1 MARKLR
7 SDKSGS
13 SDSSSKNRSTGHKR
27 PRLRGSARSNNRGNN
42 QQPSLSTQNFSRRSK
57 IVSDPVLQMPKMVR
71 RVRENA
77 SRQRSLA
84 LLSDLRNGKGSYSQL
99 LREHHLSGRTARKH
113 LGRDLRG
120 GGRGQRVRPSK
131 ADRRVRELMFPSSS
145 GDVPAR
151 IRGSKAATKLSE
163 FFRDRDKLL
172 RGKLSAY
179 DFEAK
184 WRGVRVSGE
193 EIFADV
199 VVILGMADA
208 DVLKLDHLYASTVGA
223 R

>member
-7 SDKSGS
+7 SDKSGT

-42 QQPSLSTQNFSRRSK
+42 QQPSLSTPNFSRRSK

-71 RVRENA
+71 RVRENS

-120 GGRGQRVRPSK
+120 GGRGQRVRASK
-131 ADRRVRELMFPSSS
+131 LDRRVRELMFPSSS

-151 IRGSKAATKLSE
+151 IRGSKEATKLSE

-172 RGKLSAY
+172 RGKLSAHE
-179 DFEAK
+179 FEAK
-184 WRGVRVSGE
+184 WRGVRVAGE
-193 EIFADV
+193 ELFADV
-199 VVILGMADA
+199 VVILGMAD
-208 DVLKLDHLYASTVGA
+208 DGVLKLDHLYASTVGA

>member
-71 RVRENA
+71 RVREKA
-77 SRQRSLA
+77 SRKRSLA

-172 RGKLSAY
+172 RGKLSAD

-184 WRGVRVSGE
+184 WRGVRIAGQEVFSDAAS
-193 EIFADV
+193 IF
-199 VVILGMADA
+199 LRADA
-208 DVLKLDHLYASTVGA
+208 GDLKVENLYASTGGA
-223 R
+223 E